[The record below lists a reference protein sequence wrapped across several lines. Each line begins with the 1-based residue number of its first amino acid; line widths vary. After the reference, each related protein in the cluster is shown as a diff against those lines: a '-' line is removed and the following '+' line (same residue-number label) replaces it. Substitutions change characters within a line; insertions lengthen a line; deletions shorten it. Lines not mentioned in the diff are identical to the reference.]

1 MLKLKTLAVTI
12 ALTGFVCQ
20 GCDRD
25 KDDGSSDDVDQT
37 GWEFHNTADKAAF
50 QTRLADLEKLS
61 TSAGRGAVPQG
72 QTRVPSQ
79 TGTGTSTE
87 PKNLASVWQLLDQY
101 TKDDGEGQIDDNE
114 ATQPAAPGCAQLT
127 SIFGFGG
134 QAETRG
140 TGFALSDGSSCGDAV
155 KEMKSYYSQSLDAL
169 KQQIAWLKSMAPG
182 TEICGMRV
190 EELPVDAGKAAV
202 GYKLVPSVLPNG
214 MTFDQRLFGAA
225 NDTEVGY
232 LTSLNAGCA
241 AATGDCGTDFS
252 VVGLSE
258 AIGQLAEKK
267 LKLRNEFAF
276 TMAFEDPKHGGMQ
289 DVTTSMKSES
299 EITGLNDTDLL
310 KASEATTFELIGD
323 PSEAPG
329 AGAYKVTMSL
339 ILEELDAG
347 RLLVTGSFLTND
359 SNLTPQTFRVEFQRS
374 GGSCSVNTR
383 VPEDK
388 EPSPG
393 TPGIP
398 FDETNLQGAWVSDCD
413 EASLGNFGFKHYLE
427 STQFNTGM
435 IARTLTTY
443 SDSEC
448 FPGKEAATITL
459 TGKYALSSELPDNSR
474 YDEISEYG
482 LDLTYDAMTVVLN
495 SDEHVA
501 QFNNEKIC
509 NKADW
514 AKDTPAV
521 FAVGECFFEVGTEP
535 LLNDVV
541 MKNPSEFTTV
551 RPYANLVTL
560 DMAQSTFFSG
570 QTDSTRS
577 RIAGGAVRTL
587 KHQ

>member
-1 MLKLKTLAVTI
+1 MPKLKTLALTI
-12 ALTGFVCQ
+12 ALSGFASQ

-61 TSAGRGAVPQG
+61 TSAGRGAVPQS

-79 TGTGTSTE
+79 PGASTP
-87 PKNLASVWQLLDQY
+87 PKELASVWQLLGQY
-101 TKDDGEGQIDDNE
+101 AEGDGNGQVDE
-114 ATQPAAPGCAQLT
+114 SPATQPAAPGCAQLT
-127 SIFGFGG
+127 AIFGFGAG
-134 QAETRG
+134 AETRG

-155 KEMKSYYSQSLDAL
+155 REMKSYYSQSLDAL
-169 KQQIAWLKSMAPG
+169 KQQIAWLETVAPG

-190 EELPVDAGKAAV
+190 EELPVDSGKAAV
-202 GYKLVPSVLPNG
+202 GYKLIPSVLPNG

-276 TMAFEDPKHGGMQ
+276 RMAFEDPKHGGMQ

-323 PSEAPG
+323 PSAAPG

-339 ILEELDAG
+339 NLEELDAG

-374 GGSCSVNTR
+374 GGSCTVNTR
-383 VPEDK
+383 VPDDK
-388 EPSPG
+388 EPVPG
-393 TPGIP
+393 KPGIELN
-398 FDETNLQGAWVSDCD
+398 ETNLQGSWVSDCD

-427 STQFNTGM
+427 TTQFNSGM
-435 IARTLTTY
+435 VARTLTTY

-448 FPGKEAATITL
+448 FPGKEAAT
-459 TGKYALSSELPDNSR
+459 
-474 YDEISEYG
+474 
-482 LDLTYDAMTVVLN
+482 V
-495 SDEHVA
+495 
-501 QFNNEKIC
+501 
-509 NKADW
+509 
-514 AKDTPAV
+514 
-521 FAVGECFFEVGTEP
+521 
-535 LLNDVV
+535 
-541 MKNPSEFTTV
+541 NPS
-551 RPYANLVTL
+551 RCQLA
-560 DMAQSTFFSG
+560 
-570 QTDSTRS
+570 
-577 RIAGGAVRTL
+577 
-587 KHQ
+587 